1 MTQFTWLP
9 IEELSDKIFVSPR
22 TIYKLKASGVL
33 KAGTCFYRVGE
44 GQERGRC
51 IYCVEECIK
60 ALQAHTV
67 EGTKKKGERYKK
79 NMMKYLAK
87 KGGSSIV

>member
-1 MTQFTWLP
+1 MTEFTWLP
-9 IEELSDKIFVSPR
+9 IEELSDKIFVSLR

-60 ALQAHTV
+60 ALQKHTL
-67 EGTKKKGERYKK
+67 EGSKKKGNKYKK
-79 NMMKYLAK
+79 RMMKDLSTR
-87 KGGSSIV
+87 GGSSIV

>member
-1 MTQFTWLP
+1 MTEFTWLP
-9 IEELSDKIFVSPR
+9 IEELSDKIFVSVR

-33 KAGTCFYRVGE
+33 KAGTCYYRIGE

-60 ALQAHTV
+60 ALRAHTLQ
-67 EGTKKKGERYKK
+67 GSKKKGARYKK
-79 NMMKYLAK
+79 SMMRDLVKR
-87 KGGSSIV
+87 GGSSIV

>member
-1 MTQFTWLP
+1 MTEFTWLP
-9 IEELSDKIFVSPR
+9 IEELSDKIFVSER

-60 ALQAHTV
+60 ALQNHTL
-67 EGTKKKGERYKK
+67 EGSKKKGTKYKK
-79 NMMKYLAK
+79 RMMRELATR
-87 KGGSSIV
+87 GGSSIV

>member
-1 MTQFTWLP
+1 MTEFTWLP
-9 IEELSDKIFVSPR
+9 IDELSDKIFVSER

-79 NMMKYLAK
+79 RMMRDLATR
-87 KGGSSIV
+87 GSK